1 MRNTTLSRLALLGL
15 ASVSA
20 IAFAANTITGEIRFD
35 GRFTTSQ
42 KGTGDSS
49 VPDNLEKPDNLF
61 VSRARLNFMG
71 DVAKS
76 WTYGIRLEY
85 PEHENQQLISMNSDA
100 AAVTDHV
107 FLDEVATLNAIDAS
121 ISRAYLAW
129 SGIENINIMM
139 GRIGCPEI
147 TADRL
152 YYQPFVG
159 SYPNNMAVGSV
170 IGYAG
175 NHAGFSI
182 DGKAGPI
189 GYAFGFWKQTGF
201 RKLESVTMPAVAAS
215 DPTSFTDFQQ
225 AVATGPFTS
234 ASNFDTKS
242 LRLGYGGRLS
252 FANKMNGTTSYG
264 LAVGYNQAPMNMPV
278 VVATVGSFDD
288 TTTSGDEM
296 RYGVSGFN
304 TLSNFAVDGSVA
316 FGAFQVNA
324 GYQNQKLKNDTAT
337 NAIYNSAGGASQ
349 VFQNDGKAT
358 SWWIEGGY
366 LIMGDSYKFDE
377 AKAVVSGVKLRENQ
391 AGLEIVARYGNENRR
406 NVLALT
412 NAVGYSD
419 FTGSVQS
426 GAAQLIGAQIVDEG
440 TSNKYMLI
448 SADNSLTNT
457 TSANKGAVQIVVSDE
472 KAYESKSS
480 GYAVALKYYFT
491 EAANATLEFENRSNE
506 FNRISANSADQDS
519 LYSDSVSTIRLQA
532 AFSF

>member
-42 KGTGDSS
+42 KGAGDVS
-49 VPDNLEKPDNLF
+49 VPDNLENRDNLF

-85 PEHENQQLISMNSDA
+85 PEHENQQVLTINPNLEGRGDALFLEEA
-100 AAVTDHV
+100 AAASSV
-107 FLDEVATLNAIDAS
+107 DAYFG
-121 ISRAYLAW
+121 RAYLAW

-147 TADRL
+147 SSDRL

-159 SYPNNMAVGSV
+159 SYPNNMSVGSV
-170 IGYAG
+170 VGYAG

-201 RKLESVTMPAVAAS
+201 RKIESVTIPAAAGSDATTFSSFQTAVAN
-215 DPTSFTDFQQ
+215 
-225 AVATGPFTS
+225 GPFTS
-234 ASNFDTKS
+234 SSNFDSKS

-252 FANKMNGTTSYG
+252 FASKMNGTTSYG
-264 LAVGYNQAPMNMPV
+264 LAVGYNQAPMNMPI
-278 VVATVGSFDD
+278 VVATVGAFDD
-288 TTTSGDEM
+288 ANTAGNQM
-296 RYGVSGFN
+296 QYAVAGFN
-304 TLSNFAVDGSVA
+304 TLSNFAVDGAVA
-316 FGAFQVNA
+316 LGAFQLNA
-324 GYQNQKLKNDTAT
+324 GYQTQNLKNDTAT
-337 NAIYNSAGGASQ
+337 NGSYNSAGATSQ

-391 AGLEIVARYGNENRR
+391 SGLEIVARYGSENRR
-406 NVLALT
+406 NVLALA
-412 NAVGYSD
+412 NAIGYSD
-419 FTGSVQS
+419 FNGSVQN
-426 GAAQLIGAQIVDEG
+426 GAAQLVGAQIVDEG
-440 TSNKYMLI
+440 VSNKYVLI
-448 SADNSLTNT
+448 SVDNSLANT
-457 TSANKGAVQIVVSDE
+457 TSLNKGATQLVASDE

-491 EAANATLEFENRSNE
+491 EAANATLEFENRSNQ
-506 FNRISANSADQDS
+506 FNRVSANSAYQDS
-519 LYSDSVSTIRLQA
+519 LYADSVSTIRLQA